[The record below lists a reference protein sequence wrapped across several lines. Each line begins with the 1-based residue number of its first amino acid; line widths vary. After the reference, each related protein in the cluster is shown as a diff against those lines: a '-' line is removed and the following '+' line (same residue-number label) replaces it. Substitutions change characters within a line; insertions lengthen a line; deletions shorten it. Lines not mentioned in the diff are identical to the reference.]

1 MLLYDGS
8 MRQRFS
14 PLHLP
19 TLALAISSG
28 LLLAVLP
35 WLVITL
41 GFDSDFMAF
50 YTGGFVVLRGQ
61 LENLY
66 DPILFQ
72 QWQQVWIPAL
82 DDPHRFV
89 YIPVYA
95 GVYLPFA
102 GVPLAVS
109 RLGMVLLSGV
119 ALLASVRISR
129 RWQTLPAS
137 RMLLGLL
144 ALPALYFPFL
154 VGQNSFV
161 TLALF
166 AAITAFMRMNRRPWL
181 TGVCGGL
188 LLYKPQLVI
197 ALIVVWAVQR
207 MWRSLIAFG
216 ITGLIT
222 LLASWVLAPT
232 ATLQFFGVGQSLLS
246 TVTTVGANVSFYAA
260 LANYMPL
267 SVAQI
272 GATVVTGVVI
282 VALARTWWRV
292 ETPTAY
298 HYGLLWL
305 APLLITPYLAA
316 YDLVLFLLPLSLLL
330 PALRSDRTLQIL
342 VVLWWYSP
350 IVNLVAGE
358 VIVLS
363 AWATLALF
371 LFCWRRTVTHSAPSP
386 ALYPLGQP

>member
-1 MLLYDGS
+1 M
-8 MRQRFS
+8 
-14 PLHLP
+14 
-19 TLALAISSG
+19 
-28 LLLAVLP
+28 AVLP